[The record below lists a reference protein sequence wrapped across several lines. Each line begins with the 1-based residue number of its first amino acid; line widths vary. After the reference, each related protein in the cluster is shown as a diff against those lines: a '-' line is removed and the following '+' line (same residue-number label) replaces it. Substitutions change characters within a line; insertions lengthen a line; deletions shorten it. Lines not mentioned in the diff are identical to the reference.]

1 MTEST
6 KQILTV
12 GELNAAIS
20 ELIEG
25 AFSTLWVRGE
35 ISNFKS
41 YPSGHWYFK
50 LKDADSQ
57 INGVM
62 FKGRNFSVGFT
73 PKDGDQVEVAANVG
87 FYAARGDLQLTVQ
100 MMRKAGV
107 GGLYE
112 AFMKLKQKLESAGLF
127 DEERKREIPK
137 HPKGIGIVTSTQAA
151 ALKDVLSTL
160 ARRAPHIPI
169 CIYPTLVQGP
179 EAPAGIIAALNLAQA
194 NQDVDVIL
202 LVRGGGSIEDL
213 WAFND
218 ESLAY
223 EIANCHIPV
232 ISGVGHETDF
242 TIADFV
248 ADLRAPTPTGAA
260 ELATP
265 DRQELVRELGNLS
278 QGLQKG
284 LTRRLERESQRLDQL
299 SLRLSHAFPDPVRMK
314 ERLLGLRQRLTQV
327 WSANWQMRARQQ
339 SHLKAQLEAYSPSRT
354 LERGYSLIT
363 ADDHVIRDTATL
375 IGGKRYL
382 VKMASGSAEISLEEV
397 KQLGNES

>member
-218 ESLAY
+218 EALAY

-314 ERLLGLRQRLTQV
+314 ERLLGLQQRLTQA

-363 ADDHVIRDTATL
+363 ADDHVIRDTAAL